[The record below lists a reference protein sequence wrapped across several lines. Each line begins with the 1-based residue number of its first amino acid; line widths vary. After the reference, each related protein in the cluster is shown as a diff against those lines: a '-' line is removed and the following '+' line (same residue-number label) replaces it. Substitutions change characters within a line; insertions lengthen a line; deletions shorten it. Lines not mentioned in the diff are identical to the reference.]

1 MVVGQNSAVDAEIIV
16 FSPQI
21 KHIYCGRKRRIIDIV
36 VLNNICRS
44 YILSVKK
51 ESESMFFVQ
60 NHRNVVPISL
70 LSAVTQLRWRNELL
84 TVIFCGHL
92 SPASDAEIFFVFRIL
107 LSSVPDVSN
116 RSEIH
121 RIQSNPRHDSRHL
134 HRRLIGEHD
143 ATMTAHQSGSDARIA
158 IIPPFFFIC
167 SITPNRRLPL
177 PPRITT
183 IVTF

>member
-16 FSPQI
+16 FSLQI
-21 KHIYCGRKRRIIDIV
+21 KHIYRGRNRRIIDVV
-36 VLNNICRS
+36 VLNSYCRS
-44 YILSVKK
+44 YFLSVNK
-51 ESESMFFVQ
+51 ESEAMFFVQ

-70 LSAVTQLRWRNELL
+70 LSAVTQFRWRCDKLI
-84 TVIFCGHL
+84 VIFCGHL
-92 SPASDAEIFFVFRIL
+92 SRLIDAERFFVFRIL
-107 LSSVPDVSN
+107 LSSVPDVPHV
-116 RSEIH
+116 RPTIV
-121 RIQSNPRHDSRHL
+121 QSNPRHDSRHL

-143 ATMTAHQSGSDARIA
+143 AIINSRIA

-183 IVTF
+183 IVIAF

>member
-1 MVVGQNSAVDAEIIV
+1 M
-16 FSPQI
+16 
-21 KHIYCGRKRRIIDIV
+21 
-36 VLNNICRS
+36 RS

-92 SPASDAEIFFVFRIL
+92 SPASDAERFFVFRIL
-107 LSSVPDVSN
+107 LSSVPDVPERPKSV
-116 RSEIH
+116 
-121 RIQSNPRHDSRHL
+121 QSNPRHDSRHL

-143 ATMTAHQSGSDARIA
+143 AIVAAPDYTRGSQ
-158 IIPPFFFIC
+158 
-167 SITPNRRLPL
+167 
-177 PPRITT
+177 
-183 IVTF
+183 